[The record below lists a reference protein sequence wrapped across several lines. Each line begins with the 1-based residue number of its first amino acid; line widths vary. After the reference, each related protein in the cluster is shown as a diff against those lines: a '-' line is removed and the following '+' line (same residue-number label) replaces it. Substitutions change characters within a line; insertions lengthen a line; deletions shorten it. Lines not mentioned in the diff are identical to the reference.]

1 MGLRSEEN
9 HMVEKFENLLLS
21 NLSSR
26 DFNIENALNNVALSE
41 DHFRVLF
48 KKETGKTPLQYL
60 TNKRIEYAKML
71 LKTRNL
77 KLLKILEVARMSGQE
92 LPQLQR
98 LWRERKELQEQTGR
112 QNTIRYILFSSSS
125 TGSSMQG

>member
-1 MGLRSEEN
+1 LIAWSSDVKKN

-26 DFNIENALNNVALSE
+26 DFNMENALNNVALSE

-60 TNKRIEYAKML
+60 THKRIEYAKML

-77 KLLKILEVARMSGQE
+77 KLLKILEVARMSGFDD
-92 LPQLQR
+92 PYYFSR
-98 LWRERKELQEQTGR
+98 VFKKVTGKSPLDWIKT
-112 QNTIRYILFSSSS
+112 Q
-125 TGSSMQG
+125 